1 MDRILLLM
9 SAAEFADAQT
19 ALYSAKENAANPA
32 ALSFGLMLACEPDD
46 EAHALMAGLGELRFL
61 CPETDAWQSMPEVW
75 QGESHVLMAH
85 PAMRFTWGWDRA
97 LLRQLSRCPAVPNSQ
112 NLLTGCLPVREDPY
126 DAVCPVGA
134 DAFSLEG
141 ELTFRHGT
149 PLKFTV
155 GMERGPFLHPDF
167 VFAPAGFFRA
177 MAEDDGSEPLFLK
190 AFAAN
195 WHCYALSKPVIRL
208 VWDLPV
214 EPCRVDPEHPLCGEF
229 QQVFGVDFRT
239 RALSDQSRRGMI
251 REELNFRLKVP
262 FTVRAQEQF
271 RLWRQRRA
279 QNKGKCG
286 QPLCVT
292 LYAEGMPEETLRWLK
307 RLAELRNLPLL
318 AYAEPMLLRRITDFL
333 PNVLEF
339 KPRCMMDLPV
349 NAPALVQKLS
359 KARILTKA
367 RDRELTYSHYIWLD
381 ADCVQVPLYAGTVF
395 RFQQLCTDKIMIAM
409 VNGQPDPSM
418 FCVPDQ
424 LVLTLAREM
433 EARCLTSL
441 KQRGDVPA
449 ETELWQMVIRD
460 HPDWFQ
466 LQVFPVER
474 QLFTLLTTE
483 KA

>member
-9 SAAEFADAQT
+9 SAEEFADAQT

-32 ALSFGLMLACEPDD
+32 ALSFGLMLAYEPDA
-46 EAHALMAGLGELRFL
+46 EAHALMAELGAVQFL

-85 PAMRFTWGWDRA
+85 PAMRFTRGWDKA
-97 LLRQLSRCPAVPNSQ
+97 LLRELALCPGTDGAQ
-112 NLLTGCLPVREDPY
+112 NFLTGCLPVREDPY

-134 DAFSLEG
+134 DAFTVDG

-149 PLKFTV
+149 PLKYTV
-155 GMERGPFLHPDF
+155 GLERGPFLHPDF

-177 MAEDDGSEPLFLK
+177 MVADDGDEPLFLK

-195 WHCYALSKPVIRL
+195 WHSYALSKPVIRL

-214 EPCRVDPEHPLCGEF
+214 APCRVDPEHPLCEEF

-239 RALSDQSRRGMI
+239 GTLSDQSRRGMI
-251 REELNFRLKVP
+251 REELNFRMKVP
-262 FTVRAQEQF
+262 FPIRAKEHY
-271 RLWRQRRA
+271 RLWRQRKA
-279 QNKGKCG
+279 QNKDKCP

-292 LYAEGMPEETLRWLK
+292 LYSEGMPEETLRWLK
-307 RLAELRNLPLL
+307 RLAELRHLPLL
-318 AYAEPMLLRRITDFL
+318 AYADPLLLRKITDFL
-333 PNVLEF
+333 PNVMEF
-339 KPRCMMDLPV
+339 KPRYMMDLPV
-349 NAPALVQKLS
+349 DALSVVQKLS
-359 KARILTKA
+359 KAAILTKA
-367 RDRELTYSHYIWLD
+367 RDRELTHSHYIWLD
-381 ADCVQVPLYAGTVF
+381 ADCVQLPLYGGTVF
-395 RFQQLCTDKIMIAM
+395 RFQQVCTDKIMIAM

-418 FCVPDQ
+418 FCVPDE

-433 EARCLTSL
+433 EARCLTAL
-441 KQRGDVPA
+441 NQRGDLPT
-449 ETELWQMVIRD
+449 ETQLWQMVIRE
-460 HPDWFQ
+460 HPEWFQ

-474 QLFTLLTTE
+474 QLFTLLTAE